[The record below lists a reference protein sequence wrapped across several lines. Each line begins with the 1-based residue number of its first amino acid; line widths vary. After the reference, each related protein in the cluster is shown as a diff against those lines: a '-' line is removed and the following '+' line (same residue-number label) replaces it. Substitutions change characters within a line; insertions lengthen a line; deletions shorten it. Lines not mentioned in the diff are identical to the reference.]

1 MEWWILSG
9 LAVAALAVGGLT
21 RLRRRLDRSRL
32 RRARASAPNIYPL
45 W

>member
-9 LAVAALAVGGLT
+9 LAVAALAVGALT
-21 RLRRRLDRSRL
+21 RLRHRLARSRL
-32 RRARASAPNIYPL
+32 RRARGPERNIYPL

>member
-9 LAVAALAVGGLT
+9 LAVAALAVGALT
-21 RLRRRLDRSRL
+21 RLRRRLGRSRL
-32 RRARASAPNIYPL
+32 RRAGAPAQNIYPL

>member
-9 LAVAALAVGGLT
+9 LALAVLGLGALT
-21 RLRRRLDRSRL
+21 RLRRL
-32 RRARASAPNIYPL
+32 RRRQVREPAHNIYPL

>member
-9 LAVAALAVGGLT
+9 LAVTVFAVWALT
-21 RLRRRLDRSRL
+21 RLRRSR
-32 RRARASAPNIYPL
+32 RRQAREPTQNIYPL

>member
-9 LAVAALAVGGLT
+9 LALAVLALGALT
-21 RLRRRLDRSRL
+21 RLRRW
-32 RRARASAPNIYPL
+32 RRRHVNEPANNIYPL

>member
-9 LAVAALAVGGLT
+9 FALAVLALGALT
-21 RLRRRLDRSRL
+21 RLRRL
-32 RRARASAPNIYPL
+32 RRRQVREPAHNIYPL

>member
-9 LAVAALAVGGLT
+9 LALLVVVVGVVNRIRRPRRGAA
-21 RLRRRLDRSRL
+21 RYDRKT
-32 RRARASAPNIYPL
+32 IYPL